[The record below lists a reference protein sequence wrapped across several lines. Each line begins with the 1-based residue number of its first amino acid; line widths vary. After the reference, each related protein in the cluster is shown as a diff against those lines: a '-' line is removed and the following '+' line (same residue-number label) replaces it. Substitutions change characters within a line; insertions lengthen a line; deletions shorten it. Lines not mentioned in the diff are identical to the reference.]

1 MAINNLQEGRDIAL
15 NVSAIAYRDSRIFY
29 AMGST
34 LLYSKI
40 EQSKIDRVKCYQE
53 NDPTDFE
60 FPDVLASDGGTL
72 QIKGSGSIRA
82 ISPFRQGLLVASSEG
97 CWYVTGGPDISTN
110 GYSASKLTS
119 HGMDFVGSFVVAGDV
134 AFYMNKGGIVAFQ
147 ANEYDT
153 VVGSMVTDQ
162 TIKTYLLDNF
172 TGNLDHVVSS
182 MYDSRVNEV
191 HWFNANTLDL
201 LVLDLETQGFY
212 PQTLNNPNDSSLT
225 EVVYDE
231 GRDTFDYVSHEVTGP
246 TTGIVS
252 WNELTDDS
260 YLDYGTKDYEAYL
273 ETGPESLG
281 QFALKKTVTSVALA
295 FARTETA
302 IVDFVDGA
310 YVYDYPSGC
319 LLSQRA
325 DLSTY
330 TGYASVPRQVYR
342 LNRRGWLPD
351 SADYPVSIASQGDNI
366 VYFEDK
372 VRGEGRVTTFRMEA
386 EKGKDMQLL
395 GFAVDFS
402 MKGRQR

>member
-15 NVSAIAYRDSRIFY
+15 NVSATAYRDSRLFY
-29 AMGST
+29 AMGSA

-40 EQSKIDRVKCYQE
+40 EESKLDRVKCYQE

-60 FPDVLASDGGTL
+60 FPDLLANDGGSL

-82 ISPFRQGLLVASSEG
+82 IEAFRQGLLVASEEG
-97 CWYVTGGPDISTN
+97 CWYVTGGPDVSSN
-110 GYSASKLTS
+110 GYAASKLTN
-119 HGMDFVGSFVVAGDV
+119 HGMDFTGSFVVAGDV

-147 ANEYDT
+147 ANEFDT

-162 TIKTYLLDNF
+162 TIKSYLIKNF
-172 TGNLDHVVSS
+172 TGNPDNVISAA
-182 MYDSRVNEV
+182 YDSRVNEI
-191 HWFNANTLDL
+191 HWLNATTMDL

-212 PQTLNNPNDSSLT
+212 PQTLNNPANATTSR
-225 EVVYDE
+225 VVYEE
-231 GRDTFDYVSHEVTGP
+231 GQDLFDYVSIRATSN
-246 TTGIVS
+246 TTGTVS
-252 WNELTDDS
+252 WGEMTDES
-260 YLDYGTKDYEAYL
+260 FLDYGTEDYEAYL

-281 QFALKKTVTSVALA
+281 QFALKKTVTSIALA
-295 FARTETA
+295 FARTEQN
-302 IVDFVDGA
+302 IVGFDTD
-310 YVYDYPSGC
+310 YIYDYPSGC

-330 TGYASVPRQVYR
+330 SGYQSTPRQVYR
-342 LNRRGWLPD
+342 INRRRWMVD
-351 SADYPVSIASQGDNI
+351 SEAYPVPLTNQGDNI
-366 VYFEDK
+366 VYFEDR

-386 EKGKDMQLL
+386 ETGKDMQLL

>member
-15 NVSAIAYRDSRIFY
+15 NVTATTYRDSRLFY

-40 EQSKIDRVKCYQE
+40 EEAKVDRVKCYQE

-60 FPDVLASDGGTL
+60 FPDLLANDGGTL

-82 ISPFRQGLLVASSEG
+82 IEAFRQGVLVASKEG
-97 CWYVTGGPDISTN
+97 CWYVTGGPDVSTN
-110 GYSASKLTS
+110 GYSASKLTN
-119 HGMDFVGSFVVAGDV
+119 HGIDFVGSFVIAGDI

-162 TIKTYLLDNF
+162 TIKTYLTTNF
-172 TGNLDHVVSS
+172 TDSPDNVVSAV
-182 MYDSRVNEV
+182 YDSRVNEI
-191 HWFNANTLDL
+191 HWLNATTLDL

-212 PQTLNNPNDSSLT
+212 PQTLNSPDGANISR
-225 EVVYDE
+225 VVYDE
-231 GRDTFDYVSHEVTGP
+231 GRDQFDYVAIEETST
-246 TTGIVS
+246 TTGVIT
-252 WNELTDDS
+252 WQEMTDDT
-260 YLDYGTKDYEAYL
+260 YLDYGTEDYEAYL

-281 QFALKKTVTSVALA
+281 QFALKKSVTSIALA

-302 IVDFVDGA
+302 IVDFVDGD

-325 DLSTY
+325 DLSSY
-330 TGYASVPRQVYR
+330 AGYASVPRQVYR
-342 LNRRGWLPD
+342 INRRRWLPD
-351 SADYPVSIASQGDNI
+351 SAAYPVPLTDQGDNI

-386 EKGKDMQLL
+386 ESGKDMQLL